1 MRIRDNTRCC
11 MRGVFFRIPLCRG
24 MGREGKAR
32 ILKSE
37 YLLLNA
43 AERLR
48 DYDKYETDRRR
59 QRKVRNG
66 YGERGRERLSVFSYP
81 FLVSFVEVR
90 PIWEDNMKK
99 AILVVSFGTSHLDT
113 MEKTIGAIEKKLEE
127 GFPDREFY
135 RAFTSG
141 MIIRKLKTE
150 YGMQVCD
157 VAEAMD
163 KMYRD
168 GIKDVLI
175 QPTHIIHGFEYE
187 KMTEQIR
194 SRADCFQEIRIGT
207 PLLGS
212 MDDYE
217 EAVGLIMEDSG
228 LRDEETLVLMGHG
241 TDHHTNAAYPA
252 LDYTFWAK
260 GYKNVVVGTVEGFP
274 EMDEVIKKLKEQKA
288 KKILLM
294 PFMIV
299 AGDHAKNDMAGEE
312 ADSWKSVLSKEGYE
326 VRPVLKGLG
335 EIDGI
340 RRMFVRHAKE
350 AKEMPKGQ

>member
-1 MRIRDNTRCC
+1 
-11 MRGVFFRIPLCRG
+11 
-24 MGREGKAR
+24 
-32 ILKSE
+32 
-37 YLLLNA
+37 
-43 AERLR
+43 
-48 DYDKYETDRRR
+48 
-59 QRKVRNG
+59 
-66 YGERGRERLSVFSYP
+66 
-81 FLVSFVEVR
+81 
-90 PIWEDNMKK
+90 MKK

-113 MEKTIGAIEKKLEE
+113 LDKTIGAIEKKLKE
-127 GFPDREFY
+127 GFPDRELY

-141 MIIRKLKTE
+141 MIIRKLETE
-150 YGMQVCD
+150 YGIQVCD
-157 VAEAMD
+157 VAEAME
-163 KMYRD
+163 KMYQD
-168 GIKDVLI
+168 GIKDVLV

-194 SRADCFQEIRIGT
+194 IRAGCFQEIRIGT

-217 EAVGLIMEDSG
+217 EAVRLIMEDSG
-228 LRDEETLVLMGHG
+228 LREEETLVLMGHG

-312 ADSWKSVLSKEGYE
+312 ADSWKSMLAKEGYE

-335 EIDGI
+335 EIEGI
-340 RRMFVRHAKE
+340 CRMFVRHAKE